1 MVLSYPMQPNVTV
14 QLETFNGS
22 SPKIVHPDKLEGWKS
37 VVESHIQALTTEIQ
51 TLGNH
56 AKWIEPRLHEYLRFM
71 QWMEQAHPDIITAYK
86 ASTEVAEKLD
96 KANNTEHDG
105 VQMESG
111 G

>member
-1 MVLSYPMQPNVTV
+1 MHGYATQPLVTEKIYDSSGMAHTIV
-14 QLETFNGS
+14 NPNRLENFKAT
-22 SPKIVHPDKLEGWKS
+22 L
-37 VVESHIQALTTEIQ
+37 ESHVSMLTTEVI
-51 TLGNH
+51 TISNH